1 MSRTRRLAL
10 ISALG
15 VLLIVVTYTIGISIT
30 TRVTE
35 ERVRSV
41 LETVRDTTL
50 EGLETWMD
58 DIKRQVTSWA
68 RTPSIARE
76 AQILLSYGGTAA
88 QLRAH
93 PSQLAIRATL
103 GPIGMEEHHDGFI
116 ILDRYNTVLAASDAG
131 EVGTASILGQHS
143 QYLNA
148 LFSGQSFVSNP
159 VRKSSLDSQMA
170 GQATIL
176 AGAPIHNT
184 QGTVIAGLVF
194 YIDPKADFSRILQ
207 AGRMLRSGDTYAVD
221 ANGFLVSESRFDE
234 QLRDAG
240 IIASG
245 EDSILNIRVTDPGAN
260 LMQGETGLPEQ
271 ERLPTRV
278 AASLLRRETD
288 SDVSG
293 YNDYRG
299 VRVAGAWTWN
309 DEYNFGIVT
318 ETDWDESFANIAAIR
333 PVLILLS
340 LISGAALVGAVV
352 LSNLAEH
359 RERVAQKRYELTVEG
374 AMDAIISFNTA
385 GHITSWNPQAEVIF
399 GWDKTEALGTSLA
412 AQILPDELKERY
424 FRPLQ
429 QLQDEKEAVFA
440 TQRREYELK
449 RRDGSFFPSEFF
461 LVPYQLGEEKGF
473 SAFIRDVTD
482 IREAERQVAR
492 THQELTESYDAT
504 LQGWST
510 ALDLR
515 DNETEGHTQRVTDNA
530 LRLAKALGTP
540 EEEQLHIY
548 RGALLHDI
556 GKIGIP
562 DRILLKPGPLDAEEW
577 EVMRM
582 HPVHAYNFLK
592 KIPYLRPAL
601 DIPHHHHEKWDG
613 SGYPLGLAGEAIPYA
628 ARMFAVVDVWDALTS
643 DRPYRKAWS
652 TQKARAFMSEQRGKH
667 FDPNILDIFLETLE
681 T

>member
-1 MSRTRRLAL
+1 MSRSQRLAL
-10 ISALG
+10 LTGFGLILIAITYFVAMQAL
-15 VLLIVVTYTIGISIT
+15 

-35 ERVRSV
+35 ERVDGV
-41 LETVRDTTL
+41 LTTIRDTTL
-50 EGLETWMD
+50 EGLVVWMD
-58 DIKRQVTSWA
+58 DIKRQVAGWA
-68 RTPSIARE
+68 ASPAIVTHTR
-76 AQILLSYGGTAA
+76 QLLAA
-88 QLRAH
+88 AAGD
-93 PSQLAIRATL
+93 PSQLSALPVQRAVRQTL
-103 GPIGMEEHHDGFI
+103 SPLNIEDHSKGYFIVGLDNMILASSNPEEIGRPS
-116 ILDRYNTVLAASDAG
+116 LLA
-131 EVGTASILGQHS
+131 QHP
-143 QYLNA
+143 QYQQA
-148 LFSGQSFVSNP
+148 LFASEGFVSIP
-159 VRKSSLDSQMA
+159 LARSEPSSENEA
-170 GQATIL
+170 VIL
-176 AGAPIHNT
+176 AGAPIRAT
-184 QGTVIAGLVF
+184 YGPVLAGLVF
-194 YIDPKADFSRILQ
+194 YIDPVVDFSRILQ
-207 AGRMLRSGDTYAVD
+207 SGRLLSSGETYAVSET
-221 ANGFLVSESRFDE
+221 GLLVSESRFDE
-234 QLRDAG
+234 QLRAAG
-240 IIASG
+240 IIG
-245 EDSILNIRVTDPGAN
+245 PEQPSILHIRITDPGTN
-260 LMQGETGLPEQ
+260 LLEGEATTPPEQ
-271 ERLPTRV
+271 RPLTRM
-278 AASLLRRETD
+278 AASLLQKESG

-293 YNDYRG
+293 YRDYRG
-299 VRVAGAWTWN
+299 VEVAGAWTWN
-309 DEYNFGIVT
+309 EEYGFGVAT
-318 ETDWDESFANIAAIR
+318 EADWDESFANVGAIR
-333 PVLILLS
+333 PLLTLLS
-340 LISGAALVGAVV
+340 IISGAALVGTVV

-385 GHITSWNPQAEVIF
+385 GHVTSWNPQAEAIF
-399 GWDKTEALGTSLA
+399 GWNKSEALGTSLA
-412 AQILPDELKERY
+412 AHILPDELKERY
-424 FRPLQ
+424 FRRLQ
-429 QLQDEKEAVFA
+429 QLQDEKEALFA

-449 RRDGSFFPSEFF
+449 RRDGSSFPSEFF

-530 LRLAKALGTP
+530 LRLAKALGVP

-652 TQKARAFMSEQRGKH
+652 AQKARAFMSEQRGKH
-667 FDPNILDIFLETLE
+667 FDPKILDAFLQTLE